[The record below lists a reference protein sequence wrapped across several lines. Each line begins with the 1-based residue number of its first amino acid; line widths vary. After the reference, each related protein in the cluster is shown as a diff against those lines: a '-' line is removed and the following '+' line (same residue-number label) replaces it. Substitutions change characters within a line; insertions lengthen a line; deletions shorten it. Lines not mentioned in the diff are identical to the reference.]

1 MNAGTEAFSRPILCV
16 DIGGTSTKAG
26 ILERDGD
33 LKFVDS
39 IPSVPHIQT
48 YFEALVRL
56 INQVREQTH
65 VSRQQPVVE
74 MGISVAGFLDDART
88 RLVYNPNLNWLEDFP
103 LRDRICKAFPDLRV
117 ELEVDS
123 NASAMAEYLLGSGR
137 RARRFLCVTCG
148 TGLGVGMVVDGRPL
162 RFAYGCIGDIGHV
175 IVKRNGPLCTCG
187 GRGCAEAMISAPA
200 LAERYRSHADI
211 HENVTL
217 RNVIEA
223 ANAGEQRAMDV
234 IHEAGEWLGVAL
246 ASMAN
251 ILLPDHITIAGG
263 LSAAL
268 DLLVE
273 PADRVF
279 RDSASIIARS
289 HTTLAIATLRSTASL
304 VGAAWPFWDEK
315 PMQPLRIGTP

>member
-1 MNAGTEAFSRPILCV
+1 MNAGTELFSRPVLCV

-26 ILERDGD
+26 ILEMDGH

-39 IPSVPHIQT
+39 IPSGPHIQA
-48 YFEALVRL
+48 YFEALLRL
-56 INQVREQTH
+56 IRQARERTH
-65 VSRQQPVVE
+65 VSHRQPVAE

-88 RLVYNPNLNWLEDFP
+88 RMVYNPNLNWLENFP
-103 LRDRICKAFPDLRV
+103 LRDRICEAFPELRV

-123 NASAMAEYLLGSGR
+123 NASAMAEYRLGSGR
-137 RARRFLCVTCG
+137 GVRRFLCVTCG
-148 TGLGVGMVVDGRPL
+148 TGLGAGMVVDGRPL
-162 RFAYGCIGDIGHV
+162 RFAYGCMGDIGHV
-175 IVKRNGPLCTCG
+175 IVKRDGAPCTCG

-200 LAERYRSHADI
+200 LAERYRSRAGV

-223 ANAGEQRAMDV
+223 ANAGDQHAMDV

-251 ILLPDHITIAGG
+251 ALLPDHITIAGG

-273 PADRVF
+273 PANRVF

-315 PMQPLRIGTP
+315 LL